1 MEITEGQSV
10 GCEVIKIMWTLS
22 ALFLAAAGSSYG
34 TGSDVTT
41 STPPAPPPHASTQA
55 PSKPPPPRHQLYEAA
70 EAMWAKALALNTLAP
85 EFQGQNNTEVLAQ
98 VGGEATLS
106 CYTYHL
112 SDERVAWLKRDDDQ
126 LLTVGQEV
134 YAAEKRFSVVHTDHA
149 EAWELWV
156 KDVELT
162 DAGQYECQL
171 TTNPPVSFFFTLVVS
186 QAEAVVAGPS
196 EVHIEEGSLLALDCY
211 VKQAPVPPVYIFWYH
226 NNTMVNYQ
234 RHHHIQVD
242 HQNYTST
249 LVVARVRRSDAGTYS
264 CQPHLAAPAN
274 VTVHVVTGEH
284 PAAMQHGG
292 THEEAAP
299 PTTSEAPPYTPA
311 PPAFLAFTCVL
322 TLLAGHRCFYGPR

>member
-1 MEITEGQSV
+1 
-10 GCEVIKIMWTLS
+10 MWPLS
-22 ALFLAAAGSSYG
+22 ALFLAVTAVRV
-34 TGSDVTT
+34 TGDEGALPTT
-41 STPPAPPPHASTQA
+41 LQAFPSLPSPLLAFHKPSQTPPG
-55 PSKPPPPRHQLYEAA
+55 RHELYEAA

-85 EFQGQNNTEVLAQ
+85 EYQGQNNTEVAAQ

-134 YAAEKRFSVVHTDHA
+134 YAAERRFSVVHADHA

-156 KDVELT
+156 KDVKLT

-171 TTNPPVSFFFTLVVS
+171 TTSPPVSFFFTLTVT
-186 QAEAVVAGPS
+186 QAQAMVAGPS
-196 EVHIEEGSLLALDCY
+196 EVHIEEGSLLVLECY

-226 NNTMVNYQ
+226 NNTMVNYARQ
-234 RHHHIQVD
+234 HHIQVD

-249 LVVARVRRSDAGTYS
+249 LMVARVRRTDAGNYT
-264 CQPHLAAPAN
+264 CQPYLANPAN
-274 VTVHVVTGEH
+274 VAVHVVTGEH

-292 THEEAAP
+292 THEDGGAPAANHAP
-299 PTTSEAPPYTPA
+299 PRLPA
-311 PPAFLAFTCVL
+311 PPALPRL
-322 TLLAGHRCFYGPR
+322 LLALLATVTWLESR